1 MSAAGRFLG
10 GAARERQGALRGRG
24 VEAREII
31 ELCNGRIIFFKPA
44 QSVAAARAIS
54 AMIEEVDPGFRVLGP
69 VVCGIQLPC
78 AATSILK

>member
-1 MSAAGRFLG
+1 MLLAASCAVQRASGRGRF
-10 GAARERQGALRGRG
+10 AVVAWKR
-24 VEAREII
+24 VKFI